1 MRQYAIAVVV
11 GSLRK
16 ESVNRQLAQALIKLA
31 PAELS
36 LKLLDVDLP
45 LFNQDKESD
54 PPESVRQFKAAI
66 QAADGVVF
74 VTPEYNRSIPGVLK
88 NALDQGSR
96 PYGKSVWTGKPAGVL
111 GASIGAYGSAMA
123 QQHLRNVLAFL
134 DMPTMAQ
141 PEGFCQ
147 IGDDFL
153 DADAQVNAA
162 SRKYVQR
169 WINAYAE
176 WMKKLAA

>member
-1 MRQYAIAVVV
+1 MRQYAIAVVI

-16 ESVNRQLAQALIKLA
+16 ESVNRQLAQALVKLA
-31 PAELS
+31 PAELG

-45 LFNQDKESD
+45 LFNQDIESD

-141 PEGFCQ
+141 PEGFFQ

-153 DADAQVNAA
+153 DTDAQVNAA

>member
-74 VTPEYNRSIPGVLK
+74 VTPEYNRSIPGVLT
-88 NALDQGSR
+88 NALDHWSR

-141 PEGFCQ
+141 PEGFFQ

-153 DADAQVNAA
+153 DTDAQVNAA

-169 WINAYAE
+169 WINAYAV
-176 WMKKLAA
+176 WVKKLAA

>member
-141 PEGFCQ
+141 PEGFFQ

-153 DADAQVNAA
+153 DTDAQVTAA

-169 WINAYAE
+169 WINAYAV
-176 WMKKLAA
+176 WVKKLAA

>member
-16 ESVNRQLAQALIKLA
+16 ESVNRQLAQALIELA

-45 LFNQDKESD
+45 LFNQDKEND
-54 PPESVRQFKAAI
+54 PPESVQQFKAAI

-141 PEGFCQ
+141 PEGFFQ

-176 WMKKLAA
+176 WMKNLAA

>member
-16 ESVNRQLAQALIKLA
+16 ESVNRQLAQALIELA

-45 LFNQDKESD
+45 LFNQDKEND
-54 PPESVRQFKAAI
+54 PPESVQQFKAAI
-66 QAADGVVF
+66 QAADGVVI

-141 PEGFCQ
+141 PEGFFQ

-153 DADAQVNAA
+153 DTDAQVNAA

>member
-141 PEGFCQ
+141 PEGFFQ

-153 DADAQVNAA
+153 DTDAQVNAA

-169 WINAYAE
+169 WINAYAV
-176 WMKKLAA
+176 WVKKLAA

>member
-45 LFNQDKESD
+45 LFNQDKEND
-54 PPESVRQFKAAI
+54 PPESVQQFKAAI

-141 PEGFCQ
+141 PEGFFQ
-147 IGDDFL
+147 IGDDFH

>member
-141 PEGFCQ
+141 PEGFFQ

-153 DADAQVNAA
+153 DADAQVNVV

>member
-141 PEGFCQ
+141 PEGFFQ
-147 IGDDFL
+147 IGDAFL
-153 DADAQVNAA
+153 DTDAQVNAA

>member
-16 ESVNRQLAQALIKLA
+16 ESVNRQLAQALIELA

-54 PPESVRQFKAAI
+54 PPESVQQFKAAI

-141 PEGFCQ
+141 PEGFFQ

>member
-36 LKLLDVDLP
+36 LKLHDVDLP
-45 LFNQDKESD
+45 LFNQDKEND
-54 PPESVRQFKAAI
+54 PPESVQQFKAAI

-141 PEGFCQ
+141 PEGFFQ

>member
-45 LFNQDKESD
+45 LFNQDKEND
-54 PPESVRQFKAAI
+54 PPESVQQFKAAI

-141 PEGFCQ
+141 PEGFFQ

-153 DADAQVNAA
+153 DTDAQVNAA

>member
-1 MRQYAIAVVV
+1 MRQYAIAVVI

-141 PEGFCQ
+141 PEGFFQ

-153 DADAQVNAA
+153 DTDAQVNAA

>member
-16 ESVNRQLAQALIKLA
+16 ESVNRQLAQVLIKLA

-45 LFNQDKESD
+45 LFNQDKEND
-54 PPESVRQFKAAI
+54 PPESVQQFKAAI

-141 PEGFCQ
+141 PEGFFQ

>member
-45 LFNQDKESD
+45 LFNQDKEND
-54 PPESVRQFKAAI
+54 PPESVQQFKAAI

-141 PEGFCQ
+141 PEGFFQ

>member
-1 MRQYAIAVVV
+1 MQQYAIAVVV

-45 LFNQDKESD
+45 LFNQDKEND
-54 PPESVRQFKAAI
+54 PPESVQQFKAAI

-141 PEGFCQ
+141 PEGFFQ

>member
-74 VTPEYNRSIPGVLK
+74 VTPEYNRFIPGVLK

-123 QQHLRNVLAFL
+123 QQHLRNVLACL

-141 PEGFCQ
+141 PEGFFQ

>member
-141 PEGFCQ
+141 PEGFFQ

-153 DADAQVNAA
+153 DTDAQVNAA

>member
-96 PYGKSVWTGKPAGVL
+96 PYGKSVWTGKPAGLL

-141 PEGFCQ
+141 PEGFFQ

-153 DADAQVNAA
+153 DTDAQVNAA

-169 WINAYAE
+169 WINAYAV
-176 WMKKLAA
+176 WVKKLAA

>member
-1 MRQYAIAVVV
+1 MQQYAIAVVV

-141 PEGFCQ
+141 PEGFFQ

-153 DADAQVNAA
+153 DTDAQVNAA

>member
-36 LKLLDVDLP
+36 LTLLDVDLP

-141 PEGFCQ
+141 PEGFFQ

-153 DADAQVNAA
+153 DTDAQVNAA

>member
-16 ESVNRQLAQALIKLA
+16 ESVNRQLAQALIELA

-96 PYGKSVWTGKPAGVL
+96 PYGKSVWTGKPVGVL

-141 PEGFCQ
+141 PEGFFQ

-153 DADAQVNAA
+153 DTDAQVNAA

>member
-16 ESVNRQLAQALIKLA
+16 ESVNRQLAQALIELA

-88 NALDQGSR
+88 TALDQGSR
-96 PYGKSVWTGKPAGVL
+96 PYGKRVWTGKPAGVL

-141 PEGFCQ
+141 PEGFFQ

>member
-141 PEGFCQ
+141 PEGFFQ

-153 DADAQVNAA
+153 DTDAQVNAA
-162 SRKYVQR
+162 SRKYVHR

>member
-16 ESVNRQLAQALIKLA
+16 ESVNRQLAQALIELA

-45 LFNQDKESD
+45 LFNQDKEND
-54 PPESVRQFKAAI
+54 PPESVQQFKAAI
-66 QAADGVVF
+66 QAADGVVI

-141 PEGFCQ
+141 PEGFFQ

>member
-1 MRQYAIAVVV
+1 MSQIQIAVVV

-141 PEGFCQ
+141 PEGFFQ

-153 DADAQVNAA
+153 DTDAQVNAA

>member
-16 ESVNRQLAQALIKLA
+16 ESVNRQLAQALIKVA

-141 PEGFCQ
+141 PEGFFQ

-153 DADAQVNAA
+153 DTDAQVNAA

>member
-141 PEGFCQ
+141 PEGFFQ

>member
-123 QQHLRNVLAFL
+123 QQHLRNVLTFL

-141 PEGFCQ
+141 PEGFFH
-147 IGDDFL
+147 IGDNFF
-153 DADAQVNAA
+153 DADGQENAT